1 MTLQRTCRT
10 FISLLFFLISISLL
24 QTSQAHTDHQEI
36 QVISTLVVNQQKQ
49 LSEIRMV
56 WRYDTFSSDDML
68 QHESDLNRLAKTLM
82 SDIARFNYFTR
93 LQSGKNRIQVHSVG
107 RFAVNK
113 VTDRDNN
120 PALALSFTL
129 ALKKPVSISD
139 IKKLDIVHAD
149 PTNRSLFYYD
159 RAEDVILANEL
170 TTKCGAHVK
179 DKAAFKEGEFP
190 QIVAVICRAQ

>member
-10 FISLLFFLISISLL
+10 FITFLFFLISISLL

-93 LQSGKNRIQVHSVG
+93 LQSGKHRIQVHSVG

-190 QIVAVICRAQ
+190 QVVAVVCRAQ